1 MPFVPVPAAIK
12 VDWFYTYNGI
22 NCMNRMYVNRTESE
36 PTAVT
41 CAAVAQQAADWWNGN
56 CKVLVPASC
65 ALRLVQATSVAVQ
78 NGPSATFSLGL
89 PSAGTNGQASLPGN
103 VTICVSLR
111 TGLTGRSARGRWY
124 WVGLGEDQVTDNNLL
139 AGAAVSITAAMDA
152 LLNAMNAI
160 NSAPII
166 VSFESNG
173 GPRVGGPVKFFIT
186 DALMVDTTIDSQ
198 RGRLH

>member
-1 MPFVPVPAAIK
+1 MAFVAVPATVK

-36 PTAVT
+36 PTAAT
-41 CAAVAQQAADWWNGN
+41 CAAIASQAAAWWIGN
-56 CKVLVPASC
+56 AQALVPTTC

-78 NGPSATFSLGL
+78 NGPSATFSAGL
-89 PSAGTNGQASLPGN
+89 PAAGSIVSPALPGN
-103 VTICVSLR
+103 NTLCVSLR

-124 WVGLGEDQVTDNNLL
+124 WVGLAEAQVTGNLVEGGT
-139 AGAAVSITAAMDA
+139 ATSITAAMDA

-160 NSAPII
+160 SSAPLI
-166 VSFESNG
+166 VSFQSNG
-173 GPRVGGPVKFFIT
+173 VPRPGGPVKFFIT
-186 DALMVDTTIDSQ
+186 DALLVDTTVDSQ